1 MNKSTAKTKIQRKKR
16 KAEAAI
22 GSKASSPKSLREQD
36 LELVRRCLQGD
47 VAAWQ
52 ELFGQCQTH
61 LLLTIRSMLHPHGN
75 NLNVADEIAAR
86 VWFSLVDS
94 NGRLLV
100 RYDAHRGC
108 RLKTF
113 IAALARHELLE
124 YWRSER
130 RLRNRE
136 LEAVR
141 CRPKARPAEVNHFN
155 MVWDEFLT
163 TLSSRER
170 EFLEQVLLVPTRD
183 SRSEELSQANFWQ
196 LSSRVRSKLKTY
208 SNGNGSSS

>member
-1 MNKSTAKTKIQRKKR
+1 MNKSTVKTKTQRKKR
-16 KAEAAI
+16 NAEAVK
-22 GSKASSPKSLREQD
+22 GSKASSPTSLRERD
-36 LELVRRCLQGD
+36 VELVRCCLQGD

-52 ELFGQCQTH
+52 ELFAQCQTH
-61 LLLTIRSMLHPHGN
+61 LLLTVRSMLHPNGN

-86 VWFSLVDS
+86 VWFSLVES

-100 RYDAHRGC
+100 RFDAHRGC

-136 LEAVR
+136 LQAVR
-141 CRPKARPAEVNHFN
+141 CRPKAQPAEVNHFN

-183 SRSEELSQANFWQ
+183 SGSDALSQANIWQ
-196 LSSRVRSKLKTY
+196 LRSRVRSKLKTY
-208 SNGNGSSS
+208 SNGNGSAS